1 MYLKRIKQ
9 LQKLLKGVRFLIEDP
24 IDLLYLT
31 GIELSSGQMIVTKQ
45 GAILYV
51 DGRYTESAKNQSPI
65 PVRPRAQQ
73 IPAATSELGF
83 DQNKTTYGR
92 YLQLKKQC
100 KVKPMPSLVND
111 LRYIKDAQEI
121 QAMRKS
127 AKLLWK
133 GYEWLCKE
141 LQVGVTEIELTHK
154 FEAFVKQNGAE
165 RLSFD
170 PIIAFGKNTSKPHYH
185 SGKVKLKTGD
195 LVLMDMGVVVNGYC
209 SDMTRT
215 FFYGKANQK
224 FERILKTT
232 KAAQTAALSC
242 VKPGVLLSTLDQ
254 AARYVMKK
262 EGLEKQFLHSL
273 GHGIGLQVHEGPRI
287 ASKGEDANRILEEGM
302 VITIEPGLY
311 VPGLGG
317 ARIEDTIVV
326 TSNGYE
332 NFYPETNK

>member
-9 LQKLLKGVRFLIEDP
+9 LQKLMKGIRFLIEDP
-24 IDLLYLT
+24 VDLLYLT
-31 GIELSSGQMIVTKQ
+31 GIELSSGQMIVTRQ
-45 GAILYV
+45 GATLYV

-65 PVRPRAQQ
+65 PVKPRGQQ
-73 IPAATSELGF
+73 IPPAATVLGF
-83 DQNKTTYGR
+83 DENKTTYGR

-100 KVKPMPSLVND
+100 KVKAMPSLVNE

-121 QAMRKS
+121 QAMKKS

-141 LQVGVTEIELTHK
+141 LRVGVTEIEMAHK

-170 PIIAFGKNTSKPHYH
+170 PIIAFGANTSKPHYH
-185 SGKVKLKTGD
+185 SGKAKLKNGD

-215 FFYGKANQK
+215 FFYGKQNQK
-224 FERILKTT
+224 LERLLETT
-232 KAAQTAALSC
+232 KAAQLAALSC

-273 GHGIGLQVHEGPRI
+273 GHGIGLEVHEAPRI
-287 ASKGEDANRILEEGM
+287 ASTGVDSSRSLEEGM

-326 TSNGYE
+326 TNKGYE
-332 NFYPETNK
+332 NFYPETDK